1 VLAELVGLQLC
12 RLAETT
18 LAVVNVLCLWHMFM
32 HSREER
38 ALGQLCRRALD
49 LMDNFSAQGLS
60 LLAWGLARLD
70 YRHADLLA
78 ALPGAAKSRV
88 RR

>member
-1 VLAELVGLQLC
+1 MIWQLC
-12 RLAETT
+12 SSRGGCLVCGHA
-18 LAVVNVLCLWHMFM
+18 LSCLCYMFM
-32 HSREER
+32 HSREEH

-49 LMDNFSAQGLS
+49 LMDNFSAQGIS